1 MYTVESYLILHTK
14 KKTLS
19 AMLVCSFIMP
29 FPAMAIDIN
38 DIDIDGQPSGSS
50 LFVINRNNPFDFSG
64 ALYSDGILA
73 ETWSENIPALYV
85 TDGGR
90 LEIPFS
96 TPLDIVTHGYK
107 STAILLD
114 GVSSAEL
121 YSPLTV
127 TAYNHSDGVRIDYS
141 NLIARD
147 DVNISMFGDASPAL
161 QMNNSSHAEVQG
173 DLAIH
178 SWGDYSDGIITQT
191 SSVGVFNTLDI
202 VTEGTGSEAIIS
214 NNASGDP
221 SSHSLITILGSD
233 NKIATRGEGSSAI
246 FAQNGG
252 QVIFEQNADIRT
264 TGNGASGLVALS
276 GGEVEI
282 NGGTIITEYEGTTS
296 IRAEENSSIDLFNTS
311 VYSAGAAMQVDNG
324 STVSLSNALVQT
336 GTDSSSLLIY
346 QQGTV
351 NFNKVIL
358 ENLSSTQALVDFS
371 SPAYYAGYEQG
382 GALNAKYSRLTGVA
396 TGIQAAAGSWD
407 VSLDNSSLSA
417 GDAVILSGGGGE
429 NAAVLTLNA
438 SNNSMINGNL
448 QTLNSSSDPLASRL
462 SLSLQDSFLNGSA
475 LNGEA
480 FGSVPSGTVN
490 IDAQN
495 SLWTMTGSSQL
506 DTLSMSNSSVVF
518 SHTGDYQTLQVD
530 SLSGSGT
537 FYINTSL
544 NQDTDGNTEGD
555 LIHVTGSASGEFL
568 LDVTTQGTAAPTV
581 ADGILVAQID
591 DAIQHDGLFTLS
603 HDVSIGA
610 YDYYLFEGSK
620 DGKGDNNDWYLRAEI
635 PLPDPA
641 PEPDP
646 TPQPEPAPT
655 PQPEPAPAESPETW
669 RPEVPGYI
677 AAPYLNL
684 YYGTKVVGTLHE
696 RMGELNQVSE
706 KGHEQTWGRMA
717 GEHTSFNAGR
727 FGYDTNYWFVQFG
740 HDFYQAVDAN
750 GTQVFGGM
758 TVTLGHQ
765 NTDAQDQVRE
775 LVGQSVNTGAINTD
789 AYSLGGYYTR
799 YAADSSYIDL
809 VGQVTWYRN
818 QYDSR
823 NDATQDSYGALLSF
837 EAGQPYGI
845 GHNWKIEPQGQ
856 MIFQYITAEDF
867 HDDISDVSGVSTL
880 AGTARAGLR
889 LYREQTG
896 QSFKPYL
903 TLDVLSSLAE
913 APDVNVGG
921 TNIRAD
927 DLTQQYWQIGAGY
940 TSGLSDST
948 SMYMDV
954 KYLDGFDKDMEG
966 YVGHIGIKGSF

>member
-1 MYTVESYLILHTK
+1 MLHNK
-14 KKTLS
+14 KITLS
-19 AMLVCSFIMP
+19 QILVCLFIIP
-29 FPAMAIDIN
+29 CPIMAIDIN
-38 DIDIDGQPSGSS
+38 DKNINGQPSGNS
-50 LFVINRNNPFDFSG
+50 LFVIDEVNSFDFSDP
-64 ALYSDGILA
+64 LYVDGISA
-73 ETWSENIPALYV
+73 ETWSENTPALYV
-85 TDGGR
+85 TNGGR
-90 LEIPFS
+90 LDIPFS
-96 TPLDIVTHGYK
+96 TPLDITTHGFK
-107 STAILLD
+107 STAILVNSGSNAD
-114 GVSSAEL
+114 I
-121 YSPLTV
+121 YSLLTI
-127 TAYNHSDGVRIDYS
+127 TAYNHGDGIRIDDS
-141 NLIARD
+141 NFIARN
-147 DVNISMFGDASPAL
+147 DVSISMYGNDAPAL
-161 QMNNSSHAEVQG
+161 QMNDSSHANLQG
-173 DLAIH
+173 NLIIR
-178 SWGDYSDGIITQT
+178 SKGDYSDGLIAQT

-202 VTEGTGSEAIIS
+202 VTEGTASEAIIS
-214 NNASGDP
+214 NNASGDYN
-221 SSHSLITILGSD
+221 SHSLITILGSD
-233 NKIATRGEGSSAI
+233 NKISTKGEGSSAI

-252 QVIFEQNADIRT
+252 QIIFEQNAEIRT
-264 TGNGASGLVALS
+264 TGKGASGVVALS

-296 IRAEENSSIDLFNTS
+296 IRAEENSNIDLFNTS
-311 VYSAGAAMQVDNG
+311 IFSAGAAVQADNG

-336 GTDSSSLLIY
+336 GADSSSLLIY

-358 ENLSSTQALVDFS
+358 ENLTSTQTLVDFS

-382 GALNAKYSRLTGVA
+382 GALNAKNSILSGAA
-396 TGIQAAAGSWD
+396 TGIQAGPGSWD

-417 GDAVILSGGGGE
+417 GDAVILSSGEGE

-480 FGSVPSGTVN
+480 FGSVPSGTIN

-506 DTLSMSNSSVVF
+506 DSLSMSNSSVVF

-568 LDVTTQGTAAPTV
+568 LDVTTQGTAAPTI

-641 PEPDP
+641 PEPEPEPDP
-646 TPQPEPAPT
+646 KPQPEPDPM
-655 PQPEPAPAESPETW
+655 PQPDPAESPETW

-684 YYGTKVVGTLHE
+684 YYGTKVVGTFHD
-696 RMGELNQVSE
+696 RMGELNQPSE

-740 HDFYQAVDAN
+740 HDVYQAVDAN
-750 GTQVFGGM
+750 GTQVFGGL

-789 AYSLGGYYTR
+789 AYSLGGYYTW

-837 EAGQPYGI
+837 EVGQPYGI
-845 GHNWKIEPQGQ
+845 VHNWKIEPQGQ
-856 MIFQYITAEDF
+856 MIFQYLAAEDF
-867 HDDISDVSGVSTL
+867 HDDISEVSGVNTV

-889 LYREQTG
+889 FYREQTE

-954 KYLDGFDKDMEG
+954 KYLDGFDRDMEG
-966 YVGHIGIKGSF
+966 YVGHVGIKGSF